1 MTEIEKIEYAKSFI
15 DKLAD
20 GINPLTDEPV
30 ADNDVVNNVRI
41 SRCFFYVSDIL
52 RKVIEK
58 GGLATK
64 KKAPKGDKLP
74 FALTLEQTM
83 AFQYSAKPIPL
94 GIFADKLYAAAENEN
109 MQKITYKKIAD
120 WLVAI
125 GMLRIQTQSDGK
137 NVKRPTEDGEALGI
151 SVEKRLGAYGEFQTV
166 VYDEKAQRF
175 IVDNMDAIVAFA
187 NGDVE

>member
-1 MTEIEKIEYAKSFI
+1 MTELEKIEYAKSFI

-20 GINPLTDEPV
+20 GVNPLTDEPV
-30 ADNDVVNNVRI
+30 SDDDVVNNVRI

-52 RKVIEK
+52 RRVIDK
-58 GGLATK
+58 GGLTPK
-64 KKAPKGDKLP
+64 KKASKSDKQP
-74 FALTLEQTM
+74 FALSLEQTM
-83 AFQYSAKPIPL
+83 AFQYSNKPLPL

-109 MQKITYKKIAD
+109 MQKLTYQKICD
-120 WLVAI
+120 WLVTI

-151 SVEKRLGAYGEFQTV
+151 SVERRLGAYGEYQTV
-166 VYDEKAQRF
+166 VYAEKAQRF
-175 IVDNMDAIVAFA
+175 IVDNIDAIIAFV